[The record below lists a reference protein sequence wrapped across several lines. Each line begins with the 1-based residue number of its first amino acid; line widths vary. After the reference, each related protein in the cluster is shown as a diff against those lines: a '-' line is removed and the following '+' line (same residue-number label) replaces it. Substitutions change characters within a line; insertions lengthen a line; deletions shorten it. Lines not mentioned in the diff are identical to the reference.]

1 MGALM
6 VRHLA
11 VVVLGL
17 VLGVFAVQPVR
28 ADAAVK
34 ALADAMDRN
43 PERVL
48 TMAED
53 VIAGYGGP
61 GGLTPQDIA
70 DYIALERAAARAAAM
85 RKLLAADLDNDGTLQ
100 RQELA
105 VGLRAASAD
114 QRGRMER
121 QFKSADIDGNDSL
134 DAAEIRAEGQ
144 VAALKALSETE
155 AEVLAALIS
164 LDADGDGA
172 LRAPEVQ
179 AAVRRPKDDG

>member
-1 MGALM
+1 M
-6 VRHLA
+6 VRRLA
-11 VVVLGL
+11 VVFFGLCLGGL
-17 VLGVFAVQPVR
+17 AVQPLQ
-28 ADAAVK
+28 AEGAEQ

-61 GGLTPQDIA
+61 AGLTAEDIA
-70 DYIALERAAARAAAM
+70 DYIALERAAARATAM
-85 RKLLAADLDNDGTLQ
+85 RKLLGADLDNDGTV
-100 RQELA
+100 RRAELA
-105 VGLRAASAD
+105 VVLRASSAD

-121 QFKSADIDGNDSL
+121 QFKTADIDGNDTL

-155 AEVLAALIS
+155 AELLAALIS

-172 LRAPEVQ
+172 LRTQEVQ
-179 AAVRRPKDDG
+179 AAVLRLKDDG